1 MDTGHVPRWVTCRR
15 CGGCGVIGADLWDGT
30 GVRCDGCAGTG
41 STADDGQTED
51 LLRALTITGRLMR
64 STDTGHTARQSAD
77 GWRVTWLHGRALTLA
92 QAITAMMLAAAT
104 ASSDLH
110 SEHPLWPHVEA
121 WDLELGLTG
130 PDAIARASEPPGGQ
144 DPNPAP

>member
-1 MDTGHVPRWVTCRR
+1 MDANHVPKWVTCRR

-41 STADDGQTED
+41 STADDGQTGD

-77 GWRVTWLHGRALTLA
+77 GWRVSWLPGRALTLG
-92 QAITAMMLAAAT
+92 QAIAAMMLAAAT

-121 WDLELGLTG
+121 WAVELGLTG
-130 PDAIARASEPPGGQ
+130 PDAIVRASEPPGGQ
-144 DPNPAP
+144 DSIPIS

>member
-1 MDTGHVPRWVTCRR
+1 MPGWVTGLS
-15 CGGCGVIGADLWDGT
+15 CGGDGVIGADLWDGT

-41 STADDGQTED
+41 STADDGKTGD

-64 STDTGHTARQSAD
+64 STDTSHTARQSAD
-77 GWRVTWLHGRALTLA
+77 GWRVSWLPGRALTLG

-104 ASSDLH
+104 ASSALH

-121 WDLELGLTG
+121 WAVELGLAG
-130 PDAIARASEPPGGQ
+130 PDAIFRASEPPGGQ
-144 DPNPAP
+144 DLLPIS